1 MWATL
6 DNNNNRPGA
15 ENIVIQINF
24 LNIALQACGMW
35 ALSEVLEYS
44 WLVVLC
50 SMRCDLNVVTVTDQ
64 NILTNIRHSH
74 RVVEIIFSH
83 SQKYFCVI
91 YDYLL
96 RKFRQPRVF
105 IFLFAEND
113 GNKKIWQIFLISDGP
128 KEGETMKI
136 LTQFLTKIQHRI
148 IQFFAAYSNPFIM
161 RVHL

>member
-1 MWATL
+1 MWARL

-15 ENIVIQINF
+15 QNITIQKKIF
-24 LNIALQACGMW
+24 WTLLYRQVAREL
-35 ALSEVLEYS
+35 LSEVLEYT
-44 WLVVLC
+44 WLGVLC

-64 NILTNIRHSH
+64 NILDNIKHSH

-83 SQKYFCVI
+83 SQQYFCVI

-128 KEGETMKI
+128 KEGETVKK
-136 LTQFLTKIQHRI
+136 LT
-148 IQFFAAYSNPFIM
+148 
-161 RVHL
+161 